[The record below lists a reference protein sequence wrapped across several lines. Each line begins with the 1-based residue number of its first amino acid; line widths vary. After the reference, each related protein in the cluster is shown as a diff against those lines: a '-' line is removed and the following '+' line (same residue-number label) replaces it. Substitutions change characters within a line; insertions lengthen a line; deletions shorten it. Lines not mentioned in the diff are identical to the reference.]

1 MSSPTKQPE
10 AGKMPK
16 IDLAVRGA
24 LWFGPLKG
32 AAEAAAKS
40 AAAAR
45 SALKGGLSAR
55 GQQLKGQLVDVF
67 IAKGKVMALAPAGD
81 LKLRAAKEVDAAG
94 LVLLP
99 SLTDVHV
106 HLREPGQEYKE
117 DIASG
122 LGAAAHGGFSNIMC
136 MANTRPVNDTAS
148 VTELMLDKAKRAWPE
163 GPRLFP
169 IGALT
174 KGLKG
179 QELAPMAELKD
190 AGCKAV
196 SNDGRPVESSELFR
210 RAMEYASDL
219 GLIVIDHCEDP
230 YLAPAVG
237 MNEGEVS
244 SRLGLPA
251 QPDVAEAI
259 QVARD
264 VLLAE
269 YLGVPVHLAH
279 ISCEKSVALI
289 RFAKARGVDV
299 TAETCPHYLTLTDD
313 EAAGYSAL
321 AKVSPPLRPRADVDA
336 LIDALAEGVID
347 MLATDHAPHAAHE
360 KEVEFDQAPCGIS
373 GLDTALATT
382 WELVR
387 TGRLPFDAFLRAW
400 TSAPCKRFGLPL
412 NTFAPGDPADFV
424 LFDQDAAWT
433 VGANTMH
440 SKSKNTPLLG
450 RSLRGRVSAHFLAG
464 KMVIGGVSSGA

>member
-1 MSSPTKQPE
+1 MPEKQ
-10 AGKMPK
+10 KK
-16 IDLAVRGA
+16 LDLAVRGA
-24 LWFGPLKG
+24 LWFGPLK
-32 AAEAAAKS
+32 AEGKGRK
-40 AAAAR
+40 AR
-45 SALKGGLSAR
+45 KG
-55 GQQLKGQLVDVF
+55 GQLVDVLV
-67 IAKGKVMALAPAGD
+67 AKGKIVALTPAGGLD
-81 LKLRAAKEVDAAG
+81 LRATHEVEAHGA
-94 LVLLP
+94 VLLP

-122 LGAAAHGGFSNIMC
+122 LGAAAFGGFSNIMC
-136 MANTRPVNDTAS
+136 MANTKPVNDTAS
-148 VTELMLDKAKRAWPE
+148 ITEFMLDQARSAWPD

-179 QELAPMAELKD
+179 EELAPMAELAA
-190 AGCKAV
+190 AGCRAF
-196 SNDGRPVESSELFR
+196 SNDGRPVANTELFR
-210 RAMEYASDL
+210 RAIEYAQDL
-219 GLIVIDHCEDP
+219 SRIVIDHCEDP
-230 YLAPAVG
+230 HLAPAAG

-269 YLGVPVHLAH
+269 YLNAPMHLAH

-299 TAETCPHYLTLTDD
+299 TAETCPHYLALTEE
-313 EAAGYSAL
+313 EAAGFSAL
-321 AKVSPPLRPRADVDA
+321 AKVSPPLRAKADVEA
-336 LIDALAEGVID
+336 LIAALEDGTID

-360 KEVEFDQAPCGIS
+360 KEVEFDEAPCGIS
-373 GLDTALATT
+373 GLDTALSTT

-387 TGRLPFDAFLRAW
+387 AGRLSFAAFVRAW
-400 TSAPCKRFGLPL
+400 VAAPCRRFGLPA
-412 NTFAPGDPADFV
+412 NAFNPGDPADFV
-424 LFDQDAAWT
+424 LFDQDAEWVVDAQ
-433 VGANTMH
+433 TMK

-450 RSLRGRVSAHFLAG
+450 RALRGRVAAHFLAG
-464 KMVIGGVSSGA
+464 KCVVGDIAAGL

>member
-1 MSSPTKQPE
+1 MPEKQ
-10 AGKMPK
+10 KK
-16 IDLAVRGA
+16 LDLAVRGA

-32 AAEAAAKS
+32 DGKGKKAK
-40 AAAAR
+40 
-45 SALKGGLSAR
+45 KG
-55 GQQLKGQLVDVF
+55 GQLVDVLVS
-67 IAKGKVMALAPAGD
+67 KGKIVALTPAGSLD
-81 LKLRAAKEVDAAG
+81 LLAEKELDAG
-94 LVLLP
+94 GKVLLP

-122 LGAAAHGGFSNIMC
+122 LGAAAFGGFSNILC
-136 MANTRPVNDTAS
+136 MANTKPVNDTAS
-148 VTELMLDKAKRAWPE
+148 VTEFMLEQARKSWPN

-179 QELAPMAELKD
+179 QELAPMAELAK
-190 AGCKAV
+190 AGCAAF
-196 SNDGRPVESSELFR
+196 SNDGRPVESTELFR
-210 RAMEYASDL
+210 RAMEYAQDL
-219 GLIVIDHCEDP
+219 GKIVIDHCEDP
-230 YLAPAVG
+230 YLAPATG

-269 YLGVPVHLAH
+269 YLNAPIHLAH
-279 ISCEKSVALI
+279 VSCEKSVALI

-299 TAETCPHYLTLTDD
+299 TAETCPHYLTLTEE
-313 EAAGYSAL
+313 EAAGFSAS
-321 AKVSPPLRPRADVDA
+321 AKVSPPLRVKAD
-336 LIDALAEGVID
+336 IDALLDALADGTVD

-387 TGRLPFDAFLRAW
+387 AGKLPFDAFVRAW

-424 LFDQDAAWT
+424 LYDQDAAWT
-433 VGANTMH
+433 VNAETMK
-440 SKSKNTPLLG
+440 SKSKNTPLYG
-450 RSLRGRVSAHFLAG
+450 RTLRGRVSAHFLAG
-464 KMVIGGVSSGA
+464 KMVVGSISPGA